1 MSIEVRRG
9 IFASEAEAVAEF
21 SGKGFAAA
29 AKDYEAGKTEPH
41 RHDYDI
47 CLHVLEGEFRL
58 SLVEE
63 GEVHSFGPGDRLLV
77 PAGTLHFE
85 EHGRLRMV
93 VGRREA
99 SHALA
104 SG

>member
-21 SGKGFAAA
+21 SGNGFAAA
-29 AKDYEAGKTEPH
+29 AKNYEAGKTELH
-41 RHDYDI
+41 RHDHDI

-58 SLVEE
+58 GLVEE
-63 GEVHSFGPGDRLLV
+63 GEVRSLGPGDRLLV
-77 PAGTLHFE
+77 PAGTLHSE

-99 SHALA
+99 NHALA